1 MRRAALFVIGAY
13 AYALVLAPW
22 AGAHAEIA
30 PKKVPAGGVST
41 FVLSVEG
48 EESAPTVKIAMQLPL
63 GMANVKPANVRGW
76 QVNPGGRVITWTG
89 GRIAQGQTGEFEI
102 TGQFP
107 NSPGRTLVFPVV
119 QTYGNGTVVRW
130 IGAPASETPAPRI
143 TLTAAAPPPPPPP
156 PVTTTTTTTASP
168 TTSAPSEPDDDDDNG
183 AAGWIIGGAVV
194 LGVLAVGGALLWRR
208 RR

>member
-1 MRRAALFVIGAY
+1 MRRAALFVIG

-89 GRIAQGQTGEFEI
+89 GRIAQGKTGEFEI

-107 NSPGRTLVFPVV
+107 NSPGKTLKFPTV
-119 QTYGNGTVVRW
+119 QTYADGTVVRW
-130 IGAPASETPAPRI
+130 IGAPASDTPAPTI
-143 TLTAAAPPPPPPP
+143 TLTAAAQPPPRPP
-156 PVTTTTTTTASP
+156 PVTTTTTTPSP
-168 TTSAPSEPDDDDDNG
+168 NEDDDG
-183 AAGWIIGGAVV
+183 GSTGWIIGAVV
-194 LGVLAVGGALLWRR
+194 LAVLVGSGIALLWRR